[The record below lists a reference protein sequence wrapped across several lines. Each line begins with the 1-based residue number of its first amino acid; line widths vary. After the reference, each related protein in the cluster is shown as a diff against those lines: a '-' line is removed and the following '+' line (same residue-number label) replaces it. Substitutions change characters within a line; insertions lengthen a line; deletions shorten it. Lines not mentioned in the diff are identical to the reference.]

1 MDNLLLKRLRE
12 NDQDNLF
19 EQSNSLVPYKTGL
32 DLLDYR
38 LGYKLVAKDMDEN
51 IIGNHDAIGVVGGSF
66 ITLIGKSGT
75 AKTAMACKMAAN
87 IVKPYKNGLVIH
99 FDLEGAMTLTRYR
112 NLTNLTNKELNE
124 HIILKSDRTYLE
136 NITDT
141 IMAIT
146 QEKAKHKKD
155 YTYTTEFKNEFGEK
169 MDLYVPTVFVIDSIP
184 QLSMKP
190 EQKKVKAKKGS
201 GEEDYMVDNI
211 ELGKNTYAMRVARD
225 LTQFFKQYLS
235 IIREY
240 NITIISINHIHPKI
254 QIDNPFAKSQA
265 QVLYLKQDEQLPGG
279 TATVYYANTIIK
291 NVAIG
296 TSKANIEEDGYAGFT
311 VKSEIIKSR
320 TNISGVSVP
329 LVYDQNTGFSNE
341 RSLLYYAKE
350 ELGVLNGGRRN
361 SRYIGDNKDVRF
373 DELNF
378 VEEFKRPEVK
388 QVLMDAVQPHLEAM
402 LFGTSDVGEFSDN
415 IGLTEDQFFD
425 IIK

>member
-19 EQSNSLVPYKTGL
+19 KQSNSLVPYKTGL

-112 NLTNLTNKELNE
+112 NLTNLTNKELSE

-155 YTYTTEFKNEFGEK
+155 YTYTTEFKNEFGEN

-329 LVYDQNTGFSNE
+329 LVYDQNRGFSNE

-350 ELGVLNGGRRN
+350 ELGILNGGRRN

-373 DELNF
+373 NELNF

-402 LFGTSDVGEFSDN
+402 LFGTTDASEFGDN
-415 IGLTEDQFFD
+415 IGLTEEQFFD

>member
-19 EQSNSLVPYKTGL
+19 KQSNSLVPYKTGL

-112 NLTNLTNKELNE
+112 NLTNLTNKELSE

-155 YTYTTEFKNEFGEK
+155 YTYTTEFKNEFGEN

-329 LVYDQNTGFSNE
+329 LVYDQNRGFSNE

-350 ELGVLNGGRRN
+350 ELGILNGGRRN
-361 SRYIGDNKDVRF
+361 SRYIGDNKDIRF
-373 DELNF
+373 NELNF

-402 LFGTSDVGEFSDN
+402 LFGTTDASEFGDN
-415 IGLTEDQFFD
+415 IGLTEEQFFD

>member
-291 NVAIG
+291 NVAVG
-296 TSKANIEEDGYAGFT
+296 TTKANIEEDGYAGFT

-373 DELNF
+373 NELNF

>member
-112 NLTNLTNKELNE
+112 NLTNLTNKELSE

-201 GEEDYMVDNI
+201 GEEDYMIDNI

-329 LVYDQNTGFSNE
+329 LVYDQNRGFSNE

-350 ELGVLNGGRRN
+350 ELGILNGGRRN

-373 DELNF
+373 NELNF

-402 LFGTSDVGEFSDN
+402 LFGTTDVSEFGDN
-415 IGLTEDQFFD
+415 IGLTEEQFFD

>member
-112 NLTNLTNKELNE
+112 NLTNLTNKELSE

-201 GEEDYMVDNI
+201 GEEDYMIDNI

-329 LVYDQNTGFSNE
+329 LVYDQNRGFSNE

-350 ELGVLNGGRRN
+350 ELGILNGGRRN

-402 LFGTSDVGEFSDN
+402 LFGTTDVGEFGDN
-415 IGLTEDQFFD
+415 IGLTEEQFFD

>member
-19 EQSNSLVPYKTGL
+19 KQSNSLVPYKTGL

-112 NLTNLTNKELNE
+112 NLTNLTNKELSE

-155 YTYTTEFKNEFGEK
+155 YTYTTEFKNEFGEN

-296 TSKANIEEDGYAGFT
+296 SSKANIEEDGYAGFT

-329 LVYDQNTGFSNE
+329 LVYDQNRGFSNE

-350 ELGVLNGGRRN
+350 ELGILNGGRRN

-402 LFGTSDVGEFSDN
+402 LFGTTDASEFGDN
-415 IGLTEDQFFD
+415 IGLTEEQFFD

>member
-329 LVYDQNTGFSNE
+329 LVYDQNRGFSNE

-350 ELGVLNGGRRN
+350 ELGILNGGRRN

-373 DELNF
+373 NELNF

-402 LFGTSDVGEFSDN
+402 LFGTTDASEFGDN

>member
-291 NVAIG
+291 NVAVG
-296 TSKANIEEDGYAGFT
+296 STKANIEEDGYAGFT

-350 ELGVLNGGRRN
+350 ELGILNGGRRN

-388 QVLMDAVQPHLEAM
+388 QVLMEAVQPHLEAM

>member
-201 GEEDYMVDNI
+201 GD
-211 ELGKNTYAMRVARD
+211 R
-225 LTQFFKQYLS
+225 
-235 IIREY
+235 
-240 NITIISINHIHPKI
+240 
-254 QIDNPFAKSQA
+254 KS
-265 QVLYLKQDEQLPGG
+265 V
-279 TATVYYANTIIK
+279 V
-291 NVAIG
+291 
-296 TSKANIEEDGYAGFT
+296 
-311 VKSEIIKSR
+311 
-320 TNISGVSVP
+320 
-329 LVYDQNTGFSNE
+329 
-341 RSLLYYAKE
+341 
-350 ELGVLNGGRRN
+350 
-361 SRYIGDNKDVRF
+361 
-373 DELNF
+373 
-378 VEEFKRPEVK
+378 
-388 QVLMDAVQPHLEAM
+388 
-402 LFGTSDVGEFSDN
+402 
-415 IGLTEDQFFD
+415 
-425 IIK
+425 

>member
-1 MDNLLLKRLRE
+1 MDNLLLQRLRE

-38 LGYKLVAKDMDEN
+38 LGYKLVAKDMNEN

-112 NLTNLTNKELNE
+112 NLTNLTNKELSE

-201 GEEDYMVDNI
+201 GEEDYMIDNI

-291 NVAIG
+291 NVAVG
-296 TSKANIEEDGYAGFT
+296 SSKANIEEDGYAGFT

-329 LVYDQNTGFSNE
+329 LVYDQNRGFSNE

-350 ELGVLNGGRRN
+350 ELGILNGGRRN

-402 LFGTSDVGEFSDN
+402 LFGTTDVGEFGDN
-415 IGLTEDQFFD
+415 IGLTEEQFFD

>member
-1 MDNLLLKRLRE
+1 MDNLLLQRLRE

-112 NLTNLTNKELNE
+112 NLTNLTNKELSE

-201 GEEDYMVDNI
+201 GEEDYMIDNI

-291 NVAIG
+291 NVAVG
-296 TSKANIEEDGYAGFT
+296 SSKANIEEDGYAGFT

-329 LVYDQNTGFSNE
+329 LVYDQNRGFSNE

-350 ELGVLNGGRRN
+350 ELGILNGGRRN

-402 LFGTSDVGEFSDN
+402 LFGTTDVSEFGDN
-415 IGLTEDQFFD
+415 IGLTEEQFFD

>member
-112 NLTNLTNKELNE
+112 NLTNLTNKELSE

-201 GEEDYMVDNI
+201 GEEDYMIDNI

-329 LVYDQNTGFSNE
+329 LVYDQNRGFSNE

-350 ELGVLNGGRRN
+350 ELGILNGGRRN

-402 LFGTSDVGEFSDN
+402 LFGTTDVSEFGDN
-415 IGLTEDQFFD
+415 IGLTEEQFFD

>member
-1 MDNLLLKRLRE
+1 MANLLLERLRE

-38 LGYKLVAKDMDEN
+38 LGYRLIAKDMDEN
-51 IIGNHDAIGVVGGSF
+51 IIGSHDAIGVVGGSF

-112 NLTNLTNKELNE
+112 NLTNLTNKELSE
-124 HIILKSDRTYLE
+124 HVILKSDRTYLE
-136 NITDT
+136 DITDT

-155 YTYTTEFKNEFGEK
+155 YTYTTEFKNEFGEN
-169 MDLYVPTVFVIDSIP
+169 MNLYVPTVLVIDSIP

-279 TATVYYANTIIK
+279 TAIVYYANTIIK

-296 TSKANIEEDGYAGFT
+296 TSKANIKEDGYAGFT

-341 RSLLYYAKE
+341 RSLLCYAKE
-350 ELGVLNGGRRN
+350 ELGILNGGRRN

-402 LFGTSDVGEFSDN
+402 LFGTTDAGEFGDN
-415 IGLTEDQFFD
+415 IGLTEEQFFD

>member
-155 YTYTTEFKNEFGEK
+155 YTYTTEFKNEFGEN

-291 NVAIG
+291 NVAVG
-296 TSKANIEEDGYAGFT
+296 STKANIEEDGYAGFT

-402 LFGTSDVGEFSDN
+402 LFGTSDVGEFGDN
-415 IGLTEDQFFD
+415 IGLTEEQFFD

>member
-155 YTYTTEFKNEFGEK
+155 YTYTTEFKNEFGEN

-291 NVAIG
+291 NVAVG
-296 TSKANIEEDGYAGFT
+296 STKANIEEDGYAGFT

-350 ELGVLNGGRRN
+350 ELGILNGGRRN

-402 LFGTSDVGEFSDN
+402 LFGTSDVGEFGDN

>member
-12 NDQDNLF
+12 NDQDSLF

-112 NLTNLTNKELNE
+112 NLTNLTNKELSE

-155 YTYTTEFKNEFGEK
+155 YTYTTEFKNEFGEN

-291 NVAIG
+291 NVAVG
-296 TSKANIEEDGYAGFT
+296 SSKANIEEDGYAGFT

-329 LVYDQNTGFSNE
+329 LVYDQNRGFSNE

-350 ELGVLNGGRRN
+350 ELGILNGGRRN

-402 LFGTSDVGEFSDN
+402 LFGTTDASEFGDN
-415 IGLTEDQFFD
+415 IGLTEEQFFD

>member
-112 NLTNLTNKELNE
+112 NLTNLTNKELSE

-155 YTYTTEFKNEFGEK
+155 YTYTTEFKNEFGKK

-201 GEEDYMVDNI
+201 GEEDYMIDNI

-291 NVAIG
+291 NVAVG

-329 LVYDQNTGFSNE
+329 LVYDQNRGFSNE

-350 ELGVLNGGRRN
+350 ELGILNGGRRN

-402 LFGTSDVGEFSDN
+402 LFGTTDVSEFGDN
-415 IGLTEDQFFD
+415 IGLTEEQFFD

>member
-112 NLTNLTNKELNE
+112 NLTNLTNKELSE

-155 YTYTTEFKNEFGEK
+155 YTYITEFKNEFGEK

-296 TSKANIEEDGYAGFT
+296 SSKANIEEDGYAGFT

-350 ELGVLNGGRRN
+350 ELGILNGGRRN

-402 LFGTSDVGEFSDN
+402 LFGTSDVGEFGDN

>member
-1 MDNLLLKRLRE
+1 MANLLLERLRE

-38 LGYKLVAKDMDEN
+38 LGYRLIAKDMDEN
-51 IIGNHDAIGVVGGSF
+51 IIGSHDAIGVVGGSF

-112 NLTNLTNKELNE
+112 NLTNLTNKELSE
-124 HIILKSDRTYLE
+124 HVILKSDRTYLE
-136 NITDT
+136 DITDT

-155 YTYTTEFKNEFGEK
+155 YTYTTEFKNEFGEN
-169 MDLYVPTVFVIDSIP
+169 MNLYVPTVLVIDSIP

-265 QVLYLKQDEQLPGG
+265 QVLYLRQDEQLPGG

-296 TSKANIEEDGYAGFT
+296 TSKANIKEDGYAGFT

-341 RSLLYYAKE
+341 RSLLCYAKE
-350 ELGVLNGGRRN
+350 ELGILNGGRRN

-402 LFGTSDVGEFSDN
+402 LFGTTDAGEFGDN
-415 IGLTEDQFFD
+415 IGLTEEQFFD

>member
-402 LFGTSDVGEFSDN
+402 LFGTSDVGEFGDN

>member
-1 MDNLLLKRLRE
+1 MANLLLERLRE
-12 NDQDNLF
+12 SDDNGLF
-19 EQSNSLVPYKTGL
+19 TQSNTVVPYRSGL

-38 LGYKLVAKDMDEN
+38 LGYKLVAKDMEEN
-51 IIGNHDAIGVVGGSF
+51 IIGSHDAVGVVGGSF
-66 ITLIGKSGT
+66 ITIIGKSGT

-87 IVKPYKNGLVIH
+87 MVKPYKNGLVIH
-99 FDLEGAMTLTRYR
+99 FDLEGALSITRYK
-112 NLTNLTNKELNE
+112 NLTDLTNKEISE
-124 HIILKSDRTYLE
+124 HLVLKSDRSYLE
-136 NITDT
+136 DITET
-141 IMAIT
+141 IMMIT

-155 YTYTTEFKNEFGEK
+155 YTYTTEFKNEFGEN
-169 MDLYVPTVFVIDSIP
+169 MTLYVPTVLVIDSIP
-184 QLSMKP
+184 QLSMRP
-190 EQKKVKAKKGS
+190 EQKLKKAKKGS
-201 GEEDYMVDNI
+201 GEEDYLVENI

-291 NVAIG
+291 NVARG
-296 TSKANIEEDGYAGFT
+296 ATKATVAEDGYAGFT
-311 VKSEIIKSR
+311 VNSEIIKSR

-341 RSLLYYAKE
+341 RSLLCYAKE
-350 ELGVLNGGRRN
+350 ELGILNGGRRN
-361 SRYIGDNKDVRF
+361 SRYIGENKDVRF
-373 DELNF
+373 DELNI

-388 QVLMDAVQPHLEAM
+388 QVIMEAVQPHLDAM
-402 LFGTSDVGEFSDN
+402 LFGTSDVNEFGDN
-415 IGLTEDQFFD
+415 IGLTEEQFFD

>member
-112 NLTNLTNKELNE
+112 NLTNLTNKELSE

-201 GEEDYMVDNI
+201 GEKDYMIDNI

-291 NVAIG
+291 NVAVG

-329 LVYDQNTGFSNE
+329 LVYDQNRGFSNE

-350 ELGVLNGGRRN
+350 ELGILNGGRRN

-402 LFGTSDVGEFSDN
+402 LFGTTDVSEFGDN
-415 IGLTEDQFFD
+415 IGLTEEQFFD